1 VNKAL
6 RSARMRL
13 KGTPVGGTKV
23 GQTLSKVVI
32 ASARELLLEVFAE
45 LRGEGCGDGEPKADM
60 RGRS

>member
-1 VNKAL
+1 MK
-6 RSARMRL
+6 L

-45 LRGEGCGDGEPKADM
+45 LRGEGCRDGESITDM
-60 RGRS
+60 RERS